1 MCRCPADSLGEI
13 GQLTLDKR
21 FAAGDVEGP
30 ISDRNPDVVQSTEG
44 SVVVRSNSTQTDDTH
59 PAAAMAVK
67 SASVIHEFQWLVSA
81 ACAVALFCNCPNV
94 HSSTMAEFPVFS
106 NSEGV
111 IQG

>member
-21 FAAGDVEGP
+21 FAAGDVKGP
-30 ISDRNPDVVQSTEG
+30 ISDGNPDVVQATE
-44 SVVVRSNSTQTDDTH
+44 SKFIVRSSSAQTNDTH

-67 SASVIHEFQWLVSA
+67 SASVIHVFQWLVSA
-81 ACAVALFCNCPNV
+81 ACAVALFCNCPKV